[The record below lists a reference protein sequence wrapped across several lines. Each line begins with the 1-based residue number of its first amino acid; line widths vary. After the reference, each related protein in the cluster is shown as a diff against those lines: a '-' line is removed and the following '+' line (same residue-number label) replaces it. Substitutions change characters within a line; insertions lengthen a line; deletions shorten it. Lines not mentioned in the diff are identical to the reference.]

1 MIQKI
6 EDEKDEQEFLLQ
18 IKSFL
23 DSIPDE
29 ERRRIPEAFSQNMI
43 NRIYPVM
50 NELNFSEEV
59 QEHLI
64 WAYFKNKLDEKES
77 LDGHLLS
84 EILNK
89 YKEKR
94 LLAIESVIITA
105 IKEDKVSITQLGT
118 IREFFNDHG
127 LLSEKVFSK
136 ESLSLQARLKSKNGQ
151 KLNRTEVEELYARE
165 AYRTLQFM
173 LQDEKVDPAALE
185 IFERPEAGEKNR
197 KLKVSLLEEAQK
209 LLQKYRSDE
218 S

>member
-6 EDEKDEQEFLLQ
+6 EDEKDEQKFLLQ

-23 DSIPDE
+23 ESIPDE

-64 WAYFKNKLDEKES
+64 WAYLKNKLDEKES
-77 LDGHLLS
+77 LDEHLLS

-94 LLAIESVIITA
+94 LLAIGSVIITA
-105 IKEDKVSITQLGT
+105 IKEDKISIPQLDK
-118 IREFFNDHG
+118 IREFFNDQG
-127 LLSEKVFSK
+127 LLSEKAFLK
-136 ESLSLQARLKSKNGQ
+136 ESLSFQARLKSKNGQ
-151 KLNRTEVEELYARE
+151 KLNRAEVEELHARE
-165 AYRTLQFM
+165 AFRTLQAM
-173 LQDEKVDPAALE
+173 LQDEKVDPDALE
-185 IFERPEAGEKNR
+185 IFERTEAGEKNR
-197 KLKVSLLEEAQK
+197 KLKASLFEEAQK

>member
-1 MIQKI
+1 MIKNI
-6 EDEKDEQEFLLQ
+6 EDEKDEQKFLLQ

-23 DSIPDE
+23 ESIPDE
-29 ERRRIPEAFSQNMI
+29 ERRRIPEAFSKNVI

-64 WAYFKNKLDEKES
+64 WAYFKNKLDEES
-77 LDGHLLS
+77 LNEHLLF

-89 YKEKR
+89 YKEKK

-105 IKEDKVSITQLGT
+105 IKEDKVSISQLDHL
-118 IREFFNDHG
+118 REFFNDQG
-127 LLSEKVFSK
+127 LLSEKAFLK
-136 ESLSLQARLKSKNGQ
+136 ESLSLQVRLKSKNGQ
-151 KLNRTEVEELYARE
+151 KLNRKEVEELYARE
-165 AYRTLQFM
+165 AFRTLQSM
-173 LQDEKVDPAALE
+173 LQEEKVDPEALK
-185 IFERPEAGEKNR
+185 IFEHPKAGEKNKR
-197 KLKVSLLEEAQK
+197 LKASLFDEAQK